1 MEVTVVS
8 YNMSVFSAMGYAG
21 DDVKLVFGKGKSRVN
36 NKGNGI
42 FPSEARFLRR
52 AKLITD
58 EKDLFKGTSTFFKNA
73 VAHLHKNA
81 SGAAVIGIQ
90 EFHPPTFDLIMF
102 GFPGYA
108 SHIFS
113 KSITN
118 DAKVLTIWDKTK
130 FGEMSTAYDEDLG
143 IGPEPN
149 SPADKGR
156 PISIITTD
164 KGYVLINFHGINR
177 PRVKPDGS
185 PTNQDNSERLKQLLE
200 YHVGKAELTVDPNN
214 IVIMCD
220 SNDREGKLIPLNLL
234 GVEFK
239 LGTNDGNIK
248 SCCYNYDSCGID
260 VAPAGVPQ
268 DMGEL
273 GAESKYAYPGDY
285 VLGTHP
291 KLFMVINSPQDE
303 NGASIASDHKLV
315 KGVLELPL
323 AGGYRRRRKTY
334 KKKRTHRK
342 SKSRHNRRR

>member
-1 MEVTVVS
+1 MDITVVS

-21 DDVKLVFGKGKSRVN
+21 NEVKLVFGKGKGRVN
-36 NKGNGI
+36 NESKGI

-52 AKLITD
+52 AEVNQET
-58 EKDLFKGTSTFFKNA
+58 GTSTFFINA

-81 SGAAVIGIQ
+81 SGADVIGIQ
-90 EFHPPTFDLIMF
+90 EFHPPTLDLIME

-108 SHIFS
+108 HHIFS
-113 KSITN
+113 ETITN
-118 DAKVLTIWDKTK
+118 DAKVLTIWNKTK
-130 FGEMSTAYDEDLG
+130 FGEMKTVYDADLG

-177 PRVKPDGS
+177 PRVKPDGT
-185 PTNQDNSERLKQLLE
+185 PTNQDNSERLKELLT
-200 YHVGKAELTVDPNN
+200 YHVNRANLSGIDPNN
-214 IVIMCD
+214 IIIMCD
-220 SNDREGKLIPLNLL
+220 SNDREKNLIPLKLL
-234 GVEFK
+234 GVTFNI
-239 LGTNDGNIK
+239 GANDGNIN

-260 VAPAGVPQ
+260 VAPPGIPQ
-268 DMGEL
+268 DMGPD
-273 GAESKYAYPGDY
+273 GAEAKYAYPGDY
-285 VLGTHP
+285 VLGTSP

-303 NGASIASDHKLV
+303 NGASTASDHKLV
-315 KGVLELPL
+315 KGVLTVPL

-342 SKSRHNRRR
+342 TKSRHNKRR